1 MTRSIAILGCCG
13 SGGAH
18 SVITAFRVEG
28 AAVLDLPTSLKAQP
42 LGGKTH
48 AIDVTD
54 ADALRRVAKAV
65 GNIDTDQT
73 GATAQIWR

>member
-18 SVITAFRVEG
+18 LVTAFRDGG
-28 AAVLDLPTSLKAQP
+28 AAVINLPTSLKAQP

-54 ADALRRVAKAV
+54 ADALGPVAEAV

>member
-1 MTRSIAILGCCG
+1 MTRSMAILGCCG

-18 SVITAFRVEG
+18 SVTAFRDG
-28 AAVLDLPTSLKAQP
+28 GTAVLDLPTSLKAQP

-54 ADALRRVAKAV
+54 ADALGRVAEAV

>member
-18 SVITAFRVEG
+18 SVTSFHNGG

-54 ADALRRVAKAV
+54 ADALGRVAEAV

>member
-18 SVITAFRVEG
+18 SVTAFRDGG
-28 AAVLDLPTSLKAQP
+28 AAVLDLPTSLKAQL

-54 ADALRRVAKAV
+54 ADALGRVAEAV

>member
-18 SVITAFRVEG
+18 SVTAFRDSG
-28 AAVLDLPTSLKAQP
+28 AAVLGLPTSLKAQP
-42 LGGKTH
+42 LGSKTH

-54 ADALRRVAKAV
+54 ADALGPVAEAV

>member
-1 MTRSIAILGCCG
+1 M
-13 SGGAH
+13 
-18 SVITAFRVEG
+18 
-28 AAVLDLPTSLKAQP
+28 SLKAQP

-54 ADALRRVAKAV
+54 ADALGPVAEAV

>member
-1 MTRSIAILGCCG
+1 
-13 SGGAH
+13 
-18 SVITAFRVEG
+18 
-28 AAVLDLPTSLKAQP
+28 

-54 ADALRRVAKAV
+54 ADALGRVAEAV